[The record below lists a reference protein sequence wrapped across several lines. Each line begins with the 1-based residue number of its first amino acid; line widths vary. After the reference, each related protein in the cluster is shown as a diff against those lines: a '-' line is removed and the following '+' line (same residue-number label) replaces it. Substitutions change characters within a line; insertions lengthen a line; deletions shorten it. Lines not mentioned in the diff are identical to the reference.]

1 MGILRKKGCASLSK
15 AENCLRYAATLGCL
29 LFATATFFML
39 LSGRRY
45 DRLLLAGATVFL
57 SAAPELAQR
66 LLRCRI
72 RTPFYL
78 FCLFYAI
85 GPMLGHCYNLYYRI
99 PWWDKMLH
107 IFAGLVFAVFGA
119 YLAERCL
126 GEGRRKRLFAAAFA
140 FCLSVAISVVWE
152 FAEFGAD
159 RFFSVD
165 MQSDTV
171 VHSILSYRLGEG
183 YGNAG
188 MIEPIVS
195 VVING
200 EPLPLAG
207 YLDIGLIDTMWDMM
221 LETLGAA
228 AVVAFYLLD
237 KGRHAVVLP
246 LKN

>member
-1 MGILRKKGCASLSK
+1 MDR
-15 AENCLRYAATLGCL
+15 AEKYVKLAGTAGCL
-29 LFATATFFML
+29 LFAVVTFVLM
-39 LSGRRY
+39 LSGRKY
-45 DRLLLAGATVFL
+45 DRLLLAGATIFL
-57 SAAPELAQR
+57 SVAPELAQR

-78 FCLFYAI
+78 FCLFYTI

-119 YLAERCL
+119 YLAERCV
-126 GEGRRKRLFAAAFA
+126 GVGKRKRLFAAAFA
-140 FCLSVAISVVWE
+140 LCFSIAISAVWE

-159 RFFSVD
+159 QLFAVD

-171 VHSILSYRLGEG
+171 VHSIRSYRLGEG

-188 MIEPIVS
+188 IIEPIFS
-195 VVING
+195 VIING
-200 EPLPLAG
+200 ETLPLAG

-221 LETLGAA
+221 LETLGAV
-228 AVVAFYLLD
+228 AVAAFYLVDQGHHCVLLPHRNR
-237 KGRHAVVLP
+237 GREDGSS
-246 LKN
+246 

>member
-1 MGILRKKGCASLSK
+1 MSK
-15 AENCLRYAATLGCL
+15 AEKNLRLAGTAGCL
-29 LFATATFFML
+29 VFAVVTFILL
-39 LSGRRY
+39 LSGRKY
-45 DRLLLAGATVFL
+45 DRLLLAGATAFL
-57 SAAPELAQR
+57 AVAPELAQR
-66 LLRCRI
+66 LLHCKI

-119 YLAERCL
+119 YLAERCV
-126 GEGRRKRLFAAAFA
+126 GAGKRKRLFAAAFA
-140 FCLSVAISVVWE
+140 LCFSVAVSVVWE

-159 RFFSVD
+159 QLFLVD

-171 VHSILSYRLGEG
+171 IRSIHSYRLGEG

-188 MIEPIVS
+188 IIEPIFS
-195 VVING
+195 VAING
-200 EPLPLAG
+200 EKLPLAG

-221 LETLGAA
+221 LETLGAV
-228 AVVAFYLLD
+228 AVVVFYLVD
-237 KGRHAVVLP
+237 RGRHSVLIP
-246 LKN
+246 RRNRVGENGSS